1 MGVDISKLVNGRA
14 ISLGDISGKAVAI
27 DAFNTLYQ
35 FLTTIRQ
42 ANGTPL
48 KDRDGR
54 VTSHLSGLLYRSV
67 ALLEIGVK
75 PAFVFDGR
83 PPKLK
88 TRTLETRRVARESA
102 QKDWQEA
109 LEAGDMKRALTK
121 ASQTSRLDKEM
132 IDEAKSLLGSMGIPW
147 IVSPT
152 EGEAQMAHMARKGDV
167 WAGASQDFDAVLFG
181 TPLLVRN
188 LTLSTKRKTSSGK
201 SVDITPELVE
211 LEVILRTL
219 SVTREQL
226 VDLSILV
233 GTDFN
238 EGVHG
243 IGPKKALKLIQ
254 EHADLETILERTDII
269 VPSEFEEVRGI
280 FLQPE
285 VEENY
290 ELAWNT
296 VDQEGVRRLMCDK
309 HGFSVDRID
318 STLSR
323 VGNSRV
329 AGAQS
334 SLDVFGR

>member
-1 MGVDISKLVNGRA
+1 MGVDISKLVKGRA
-14 ISLGDISGKAVAI
+14 ISLGALSGKTVAI

-42 ANGTPL
+42 ADGTPL

-54 VTSHLSGLLYRSV
+54 VTSHLSGLFYRSV

-88 TRTLETRRVARESA
+88 SRTLETRRLAREAA
-102 QKDWQEA
+102 QRDWKEA

-121 ASQTSRLDKEM
+121 ASQASRLDETM
-132 IDEAKSLLGSMGIPW
+132 IEEAKSLLESLGIPW
-147 IVSPT
+147 MMSPT

-167 WAGASQDFDAVLFG
+167 WAGASQDFDAILFG

-188 LTLSTKRKTSSGK
+188 LTLSTRRRTPSGK
-201 SVDITPELVE
+201 PTDVTPELVE
-211 LEVILRTL
+211 LDVVLKSL
-219 SVTREQL
+219 SITREQL

-238 EGVHG
+238 EGVRG
-243 IGPKKALKLIQ
+243 IGPKKALKLIR
-254 EHADLETILERTDII
+254 EHSTLETVVQRTD
-269 VPSEFEEVRGI
+269 VAVSPDFEEVRRI
-280 FLQPE
+280 FLEPE
-285 VEENY
+285 VEEDY
-290 ELAWNT
+290 RLDWRP
-296 VDQEGVRRLMCDK
+296 VDAEGVRRLMCDH

-318 STLSR
+318 SNLSR
-323 VGNSRV
+323 VRKTHV
-329 AGAQS
+329 AKSQS
-334 SLDVFGR
+334 NLDVFG